1 MAKYTKKQKA
11 LIRRILKLKGLPP
24 KLRQMLLTL
33 LAVTMKV
40 PKHTK
45 HRKSKKQHRKKVHT
59 SKKSKLRKGKR
70 ASAAQMRV
78 RRKFK
83 AFIKKHGRRPRKG
96 EHL

>member
-1 MAKYTKKQKA
+1 MKYTKKQKA

-24 KLRQMLLTL
+24 RLRQMLLTL
-33 LAVTMKV
+33 LAVSMKA
-40 PKHTK
+40 PK
-45 HRKSKKQHRKKVHT
+45 HRKSKKQHRKKSH
-59 SKKSKLRKGKR
+59 SKKKSSRKGKR

-83 AFIKKHGRRPRKG
+83 AFIRKHGRPPRKG